1 MSCKNKHFYIFLQ
14 RKIKNNNMK
23 TLLLSIVIISLIA
36 SCSSEKK
43 EDSKKDAKQTDSV
56 TSQTVACEWN
66 HVINWFEIPVTD
78 FDRAKLFY
86 ETILGI
92 EMQTMVDS
100 SDVEAGPYSMGFFR
114 DMNDST
120 AVSGA
125 IVKSNF
131 CKPNKDGGVT
141 IYLNA
146 NPDLSVVLGKIEKA
160 GGKITMPKTPIGEN
174 HEHGFMAMFI
184 DTEGNVMALHSAN

>member
-1 MSCKNKHFYIFLQ
+1 
-14 RKIKNNNMK
+14 MK
-23 TLLLSIVIISLIA
+23 TLFLSIAIISLLV
-36 SCSSEKK
+36 SCSNEKK
-43 EDSKKDAKQTDSV
+43 EESKKNEKSTDSTNV
-56 TSQTVACEWN
+56 KTAACCEWN

-86 ETILGI
+86 ETILDI

-120 AVSGA
+120 AVGGA

-141 IYLNA
+141 VYLNA

-174 HEHGFMAMFI
+174 NEHGFMAMFI
-184 DTEGNVMALHSAN
+184 DTEGNVMALHSAK